1 MPALTWVTQHKLWT
15 LGIGFITLVTLA
27 AAVGA
32 GFWYFVLRSPRTQVN
47 LAQALRLYRQ
57 DQKTR
62 GGGSADLPSSGVY
75 RYSTSGSEHLSIGD
89 INRSFPAA
97 SNMIVTEGAGCA
109 TMKWDPLEQ
118 HMEGL
123 VECSNEN
130 GTLGIRSAVS
140 YEQIAGTQT
149 TNVIDCPAGTYFV
162 PPHPSIGER
171 WRTTCHSPGET
182 IVFSGQ
188 VMGKPFVEVGG
199 GAVPALQTRLTLSF
213 SGSQSGTNPN
223 TYWISLQ
230 NGLILRQLETVD
242 VSQKAGPLGPV
253 RYTER
258 MAIALDSV
266 VPTR

>member
-1 MPALTWVTQHKLWT
+1 MPALTWITQHKLWT
-15 LGIGFITLVTLA
+15 LGIGFVTLVTLIV
-27 AAVGA
+27 AVAA
-32 GFWYFVLRSPRTQVN
+32 GFWYFVLRTPRTQVN
-47 LAQALRLYRQ
+47 LAQALRQYRL
-57 DQKTR
+57 DQKT
-62 GGGSADLPSSGVY
+62 GGARNAGLPSSGVY
-75 RYSTSGSEHLSIGD
+75 RYRTSGSEHLSIGD
-89 INRSFPAA
+89 ISRSFPAA
-97 SNMIVTEGAGCA
+97 SNMIVTDGAGCA

-130 GTLGIRSAVS
+130 GTLGIKAVVS

-149 TNVIDCPAGTYFV
+149 TSVIDCPAGTYFV

-182 IVFSGQ
+182 VVFSGQ
-188 VMGKPFVEVGG
+188 VLGKSFVNVGG
-199 GAVPALQTRLTLSF
+199 GAVPALRTRLTLSF

-242 VSQKAGPLGPV
+242 VSEATGPLGAV
-253 RYTER
+253 HYTER